1 MSLQFDGH
9 AISNQKLK
17 LMSGQTRLS
26 RGGAAGPAVAAPL
39 AQAGGSDA
47 RRVTGRLSRLT
58 QSNVPG
64 LRFRRDARS
73 LVESET

>member
-17 LMSGQTRLS
+17 LMSGSGQRS
-26 RGGAAGPAVAAPL
+26 RPAVAAPL
-39 AQAGGSDA
+39 AQAAGS
-47 RRVTGRLSRLT
+47 RVTGRLSRLT
-58 QSNVPG
+58 QSHVPG

>member
-17 LMSGQTRLS
+17 LMSGQTRLRPPVPARRS
-26 RGGAAGPAVAAPL
+26 RAAGRQAA
-39 AQAGGSDA
+39 GS
-47 RRVTGRLSRLT
+47 RVTGRLSRLT
-58 QSNVPG
+58 QSHGPG
-64 LRFRRDARS
+64 FRFRRDARS